1 MRAIRNI
8 LLAILVLGAAGLA
21 GYAYWDL
28 EYRWRPQV
36 IAKHQDEIAKIL
48 EASGWVSPGPAGLR
62 LYMIAYRACED
73 CARFEQSELPVLQ
86 GAGVDTRVIMIA
98 RADVNG
104 QAKSTAAERST
115 VAELWV
121 NRGWALYEKWAAA
134 PADNWPA
141 QGIAPAD
148 GDAARSAVV
157 EAGRAV
163 VDRLKPLLADNGIRP
178 GYPILVWWAKDGR
191 MEGCACQDPHT
202 WRFVRKDLGAR

>member
-1 MRAIRNI
+1 MRAIRNT
-8 LLAILVLGAAGLA
+8 LLVILVLGAAVVG

-28 EYRWRPQV
+28 EYRWRPHV

-48 EASGWVSPGPAGLR
+48 EASGWVSRGPAGLK
-62 LYMIAYRACED
+62 LYLIAYRGCED

-121 NRGWALYEKWAAA
+121 NRSWKLYEKWSAA
-134 PADNWPA
+134 PVDNWPA
-141 QGIAPAD
+141 QAIAPAD

-163 VDRLKPLLADNGIRP
+163 VSRLKPLLADNGIRP
-178 GYPILVWWAKDGR
+178 GYPILIWWAKDGR

-202 WRFVRKDLGAR
+202 YRFVRRDLGAR